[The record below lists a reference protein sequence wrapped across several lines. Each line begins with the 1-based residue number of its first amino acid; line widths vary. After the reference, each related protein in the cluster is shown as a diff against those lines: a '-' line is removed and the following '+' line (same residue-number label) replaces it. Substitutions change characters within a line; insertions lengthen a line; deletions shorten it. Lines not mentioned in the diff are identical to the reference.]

1 MYSRVFNAIGT
12 LAIAI
17 GIALAGFVG
26 YEYWWTNNT
35 AAEIQEIQRDEVL
48 HQWSTNTTSP
58 FGDLG
63 LIPLQI
69 GETFAL
75 MYIPRL
81 RNEVWGMP
89 VIEGTEDEH
98 LARGIGHYPLTAQPG
113 QVGNFVTF
121 GHRTTHGQPYS
132 NIDLLRDG
140 DQVFVQTESNW
151 FVYTL
156 KVDAIV
162 EPTDVWVMRSRPLE
176 HARVPQMKNKHLIT
190 LITCTPRHSIAERWV
205 WWGDLTEVRAAD
217 DSPL

>member
-26 YEYWWTNNT
+26 YEYWWTNNSS
-35 AAEIQEIQRDEVL
+35 AQIQQIQRDEVL
-48 HQWSTNTTSP
+48 QEWSTNTTSP
-58 FGDLG
+58 FGDIG
-63 LIPLQI
+63 YIPLQI

-81 RNEVWGMP
+81 RNEVWGLP
-89 VIEGTEDEH
+89 VIEGTDAEQ
-98 LARGIGHYPLTAQPG
+98 LASGIGHYPLTAQPG

-121 GHRTTHGQPYS
+121 GHRTTHGQPYA

-140 DQVFVQTESNW
+140 DQVFVRTESNW
-151 FVYTL
+151 FIYTL
-156 KVDAIV
+156 KFDAIV

-205 WWGDLTEVRAAD
+205 WWGDLSEVRAAN